1 MAMNEETQV
10 EYNAWL
16 KRLGKTVAAI
26 RKERKLTQY
35 QMAEKTGFDMKYYQD
50 IEYGRRPITTRTLYQ
65 LCNGIDI
72 EIHDLIA
79 KANK

>member
-1 MAMNEETQV
+1 MNEETQA
-10 EYNAWL
+10 EYNSWL

-26 RKERKLTQY
+26 RKDSKLTQS

-72 EIHDLIA
+72 KVHDLIA